1 MKRILDVTP
10 KKTEGLSRGLW
21 AKEWHDLVYILE
33 GMGESKET
41 SLKTNR
47 KLLQLKDGGLK

>member
-21 AKEWHDLVYILE
+21 AKEWRDLE